1 LKNQYIQLHKNF
13 NLMAEEYPLIAPSS
27 DEKTMGILA
36 HALTLVAPFLAPLII
51 YLVKKDESQFVKA
64 NALESLNFQLTVLI
78 CAIISTILVFI
89 IVGIFLLIA
98 IGIGS
103 FILVIIASIK
113 ASEGKIY
120 RYPVNFRL
128 IK

>member
-1 LKNQYIQLHKNF
+1 
-13 NLMAEEYPLIAPSS
+13 MAEEYPLSAPTG
-27 DEKTMGILA
+27 DEKTLAILA
-36 HALTLVAPFLAPLII
+36 HILTLAAPILAPLII
-51 YLVKKDESQFVKA
+51 YLIKRDESRFVME
-64 NALESLNFQLTVLI
+64 NAKESLNFQLTVLI

-89 IVGIFLLIA
+89 VIGILLLIV

-103 FILVIIASIK
+103 FILVIIAAVK

>member
-1 LKNQYIQLHKNF
+1 
-13 NLMAEEYPLIAPSS
+13 MAEEYPLIAPTG

-36 HALTLVAPFLAPLII
+36 HILTLVAPILAPLII
-51 YLVKKDESQFVKA
+51 YLVKKDESQFVKE
-64 NALESLNFQLTVLI
+64 NALESLNFQLTIMI
-78 CAIISTILVFI
+78 CAIISAILVFI
-89 IVGIFLLIA
+89 IIGIFLLII

-103 FILVIIASIK
+103 FILVIVASIK

-120 RYPVNFRL
+120 RYPINFRL

>member
-1 LKNQYIQLHKNF
+1 
-13 NLMAEEYPLIAPSS
+13 MAEEYPLITPSS
-27 DEKTMGILA
+27 DEKTMAILA
-36 HALTLVAPFLAPLII
+36 HALTLVAPILAPLII
-51 YLVKKDESQFVKA
+51 YLVKKDESQFVKQ
-64 NALESLNFQLTVLI
+64 NALESLNFQITLI
-78 CAIISTILVFI
+78 ICVIISAILTL
-89 IVGIFLLIA
+89 IVIGAILLMI
-98 IGIGS
+98 IGIGG

>member
-1 LKNQYIQLHKNF
+1 
-13 NLMAEEYPLIAPSS
+13 MAEEYPLITPSS
-27 DEKTMGILA
+27 DEKTMAILA
-36 HALTLVAPFLAPLII
+36 HALTLVAPILAPLII
-51 YLVKKDESQFVKA
+51 YLVKKDESQFVRQ
-64 NALESLNFQLTVLI
+64 NALESLNFQITLI
-78 CAIISTILVFI
+78 ICVIISAILTL
-89 IVGIFLLIA
+89 IVIGAFLLMI
-98 IGIGS
+98 IGIGG

>member
-1 LKNQYIQLHKNF
+1 
-13 NLMAEEYPLIAPSS
+13 MPEEYPLITPSS
-27 DEKTMGILA
+27 DEKTMAILA
-36 HALTLVAPFLAPLII
+36 HALTLVAPILAPLII
-51 YLVKKDESQFVKA
+51 YLVKKDESQFVKQ
-64 NALESLNFQLTVLI
+64 NALESLNFQITLIIFVIISVILTVI
-78 CAIISTILVFI
+78 FIGAI
-89 IVGIFLLIA
+89 LLAIIA
-98 IGIGS
+98 IGG